1 MILCPTPQQ
10 KKKSVTVSIVSA
22 SICHEVMG
30 PEAMILVFWMLSL
43 CITRGMQIKTTMRY
57 HLTPVRMVI
66 IKKSTKNKCWREY
79 GERGALPHCWWKCE
93 LVQPLWKTVWRFL
106 RKPEIE
112 IPYDPPIPLF
122 DIYPNKPQFKK
133 IQNTHTHIFIA
144 ALFIIAKTWNN
155 SNVHQ

>member
-1 MILCPTPQQ
+1 
-10 KKKSVTVSIVSA
+10 
-22 SICHEVMG
+22 
-30 PEAMILVFWMLSL
+30 MLSL
-43 CITRGMQIKTTMRY
+43 CIIKEMQIKTTMRY

-79 GERGALPHCWWKCE
+79 GERRALPLCWRKCE

-133 IQNTHTHIFIA
+133 IQNTHTHIFTA
-144 ALFIIAKTWNN
+144 ALFTIAKT
-155 SNVHQ
+155 